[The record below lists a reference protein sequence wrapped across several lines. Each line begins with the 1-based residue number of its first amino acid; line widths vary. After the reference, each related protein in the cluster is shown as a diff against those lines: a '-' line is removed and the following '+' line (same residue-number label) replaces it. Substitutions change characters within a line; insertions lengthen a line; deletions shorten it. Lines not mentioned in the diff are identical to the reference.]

1 MHPRLEE
8 IRKLLLTAPVPSP
21 LPRHIPPKRPGEIF
35 SPSRF
40 EQPQVVVESENT
52 VSLDES
58 SVQSSTPPDPN
69 IEKAHVVKLTP
80 ASMHEPVARET
91 PQSLDGLAQAVAA
104 LFEPARQCQGR
115 LAEITEASESISHL
129 TRVARELCEPLESF
143 HDHIRKLSS
152 SFESMRTFRDELS
165 VLAESFAP
173 VRSLHA
179 QVIQLVETVRTN
191 LAEVANGL
199 EPAKALK
206 VDIAELG
213 LVIDSVSELQAQFYA
228 LSKAFG
234 ETTDSKIA
242 STEATEDSLAQA
254 TDVTGG

>member
-1 MHPRLEE
+1 MRTMHPRLEE
-8 IRKLLLTAPVPSP
+8 IRKRLLTPPVPSAQ
-21 LPRHIPPKRPGEIF
+21 PRNITPKRPGEIF
-35 SPSRF
+35 SPGRF
-40 EQPQVVVESENT
+40 EQPQVVVESEDT

-58 SVQSSTPPDPN
+58 LSARSSTPSDLNP
-69 IEKAHVVKLTP
+69 EEAHVVERIP
-80 ASMHEPVARET
+80 ANMDESVVREA

-129 TRVARELCEPLESF
+129 TRVARELCEPLKSF
-143 HDHIRKLSS
+143 HNHIRKLSS

-173 VRSLHA
+173 VRALHA
-179 QVIQLVETVRTN
+179 QVIQLAETVRTN

-199 EPAKALK
+199 EPAKGLQ
-206 VDIAELG
+206 VDIANLA
-213 LVIDSVSELQAQFYA
+213 LAMDSVTELQAQFYA

-234 ETTDSKIA
+234 DATDPKVV
-242 STEATEDSLAQA
+242 STEATEDSPA
-254 TDVTGG
+254 